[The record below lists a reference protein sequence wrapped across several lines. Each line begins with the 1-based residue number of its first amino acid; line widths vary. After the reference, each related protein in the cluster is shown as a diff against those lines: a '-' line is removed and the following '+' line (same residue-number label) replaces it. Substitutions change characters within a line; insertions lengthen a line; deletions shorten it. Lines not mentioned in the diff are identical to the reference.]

1 MYAIVD
7 IETTGGY
14 ADANGITEICIV
26 VFDGN
31 EIVER
36 YETLIN
42 PLHRIP
48 PYIEAL
54 TGISNAM
61 VAEAPVFEE
70 VAERI
75 YELLK
80 DKVFV
85 AHSVNFDY
93 SFVRSQLQLCGYNY
107 DANKLC
113 TVRLS
118 RKILPGYQSYSL
130 GKLCNALGIAHV
142 NHHRAGGDT
151 DATVALFQLLLE
163 QDKDGHIAK
172 SLKRTSKEHV
182 LPPNVP
188 KTDFE
193 KLPYTAGVYYFHD
206 EKGKVVYVG
215 KAKIY
220 DTGSAVILAII
231 LLRGKNKILCA
242 RYTVSVLR
250 NAAPS

>member
-26 VFDGN
+26 VLDGS
-31 EIVER
+31 EVVER

-48 PYIEAL
+48 TYIEAL

-80 DKVFV
+80 DKIFV

-93 SFVRSQLQLCGYNY
+93 SFVRNQLQACGYTY

-113 TVRLS
+113 TVRMS

-130 GKLCNALGIAHV
+130 GKLCNALGIKHV

-151 DATVALFQLLLE
+151 DATVALFQMLLE
-163 QDKDGHIAK
+163 HDQEGHILK

-193 KLPYTAGVYYFHD
+193 NLPYTAGSIIFMTRK
-206 EKGKVVYVG
+206 EKWYM
-215 KAKIY
+215 
-220 DTGSAVILAII
+220 
-231 LLRGKNKILCA
+231 
-242 RYTVSVLR
+242 
-250 NAAPS
+250 